1 MNAYK
6 YDITTGEF
14 LLTVQC
20 QESPREPGKFLIP
33 ANTTIVEP
41 PEEQNGKVRI
51 WNGTEWIYEIDNRG
65 KTIYSINDSRQTSI
79 MENIFESEVPNG
91 YTLIS
96 PPDTEYKYTFE
107 NNMWL
112 PQDIEEL
119 REQLKNQ
126 LWSNYKSFQRSY
138 VDPEDLTLANTC
150 AERGSEKGLA
160 VQNWVLA
167 LWAKYYEVKDMIS
180 SANTLEELRTID
192 ISTNTLTQ
200 PPYTIRELNDEAV
213 IALAKNF
220 TN

>member
-6 YDITTGEF
+6 YSQTGEF
-14 LLTVQC
+14 LYEIQC
-20 QESPREPGKFLIP
+20 QKSPREPGKFLIP

-180 SANTLEELRTID
+180 SVNTLEELRTID